1 VGYIEAQSVKVVPK
15 QPDQTTSTSIPSDTP
30 ETAVVPGA
38 RPAHS
43 WPASTPLTVG
53 IGAATKQVATQS
65 HQVAVYVF
73 AAPNEGGFVDEAFE
87 ERRDAATDIRKALA
101 NKTELVVLVEARE
114 QARVVVEVMSQGI
127 QAAGQTET
135 TTRRDPL
142 FGGVKSTS
150 APSTVYAVRAKLTA
164 DAYEAELVGTT
175 AMLLRDAAKDIA
187 KQVSRW

>member
-43 WPASTPLTVG
+43 SPASTPLD
-53 IGAATKQVATQS
+53 IDAATKQVATQS

-73 AAPNEGGFVDEAFE
+73 AAPNEGGFIDEAFE

-127 QAAGQTET
+127 QATGQTET